1 MFVAVKAII
10 KFIFCR
16 IVPFSSQLMSSVNG
30 TIVISWDLKFMN
42 NIKLTLIKK
51 KHKITKIQKISH
63 EQIGFYLYAV

>member
-51 KHKITKIQKISH
+51 NKITKIQKISH